1 MAVTLNDIARLA
13 NVDKSTV
20 SMTLRDHPNAK
31 NLRKETREKIR
42 KIAKELG
49 YCSNENA
56 ISLRTGKVKLI
67 ALIAHDDPQ
76 GNALNFFNIPGIIRA
91 ASERGY
97 GVKIFTDRSIEV
109 TFQKLNADRIRL
121 VLSLSVDKEKRS
133 LSALLAEKMGLDLVF
148 LFEQPHGKYP
158 SINVDSFQSA
168 VSAVEYFASLGHT
181 KIGYIATG
189 NQFAYQQKK
198 YEGFIHGMQKLS
210 LRIEKSRIIMEEN
223 VEELLT
229 QLLSL
234 PEKKRPTALFCSTD
248 SLGMLSERIALKMAL
263 KIPEELSLIGFSNS
277 IVCSMA
283 AVPLTSM
290 DENFEERALLAVKVL
305 LKEIGTQEYPAD
317 RNFLIPSRLVIRESV
332 CKCKNQ

>member
-1 MAVTLNDIARLA
+1 
-13 NVDKSTV
+13 
-20 SMTLRDHPNAK
+20 
-31 NLRKETREKIR
+31 
-42 KIAKELG
+42 
-49 YCSNENA
+49 
-56 ISLRTGKVKLI
+56 
-67 ALIAHDDPQ
+67 
-76 GNALNFFNIPGIIRA
+76 
-91 ASERGY
+91 
-97 GVKIFTDRSIEV
+97 
-109 TFQKLNADRIRL
+109 
-121 VLSLSVDKEKRS
+121 
-133 LSALLAEKMGLDLVF
+133 
-148 LFEQPHGKYP
+148 
-158 SINVDSFQSA
+158 
-168 VSAVEYFASLGHT
+168 
-181 KIGYIATG
+181 
-189 NQFAYQQKK
+189 
-198 YEGFIHGMQKLS
+198 
-210 LRIEKSRIIMEEN
+210 MEEN